1 MNSES
6 TKVEN
11 TLEITGRSDTS
22 IAKLKNLIYEKKR
35 RVFKNEFEA
44 CDLIL
49 WKVDISAEGVGKL
62 RTLEQPLDTNAKNT
76 IIEKLGKKLVSLYDI
91 AHKTVK
97 TGANTCANISK
108 PGDKMPFMERNID
121 KAIVRITRNIKCHL
135 SKSKSKTDYDILVS
149 GGAPGIGL
157 KSNNQHLFV
166 FLHIDE
172 FQLIDEWESNAV
184 MKRKMEEKLL
194 FKEMING
201 LVLYMF
207 SPSHIFVQPFLSG
220 TAPQFVNF
228 MKESSKVSFGFVN
241 CPQLSFKAMLKIA
254 NHHAQKFDAE
264 KFDCGEYKWMLC
276 QPFIQLLEDTGGL
289 PHALQYVFYEC
300 LETGCNRKKFFKTID
315 KQNFDNIFHNV
326 KTHLQ
331 ERY

>member
-1 MNSES
+1 MVANLKNILNYISSIKFFCYIVS

-49 WKVDISAEGVGKL
+49 WKVDISAEGFKEHPYHHTTTCYCHGYCLK
-62 RTLEQPLDTNAKNT
+62 
-76 IIEKLGKKLVSLYDI
+76 
-91 AHKTVK
+91 
-97 TGANTCANISK
+97 GANTCANISK

>member
-76 IIEKLGKKLVSLYDI
+76 IIEKLGKNHGYCLK
-91 AHKTVK
+91 
-97 TGANTCANISK
+97 GANTCANISK

-149 GGAPGIGL
+149 GGAPGIG
-157 KSNNQHLFV
+157 
-166 FLHIDE
+166 
-172 FQLIDEWESNAV
+172 
-184 MKRKMEEKLL
+184 
-194 FKEMING
+194 
-201 LVLYMF
+201 
-207 SPSHIFVQPFLSG
+207 
-220 TAPQFVNF
+220 
-228 MKESSKVSFGFVN
+228 
-241 CPQLSFKAMLKIA
+241 
-254 NHHAQKFDAE
+254 
-264 KFDCGEYKWMLC
+264 
-276 QPFIQLLEDTGGL
+276 
-289 PHALQYVFYEC
+289 
-300 LETGCNRKKFFKTID
+300 
-315 KQNFDNIFHNV
+315 
-326 KTHLQ
+326 
-331 ERY
+331 

>member
-1 MNSES
+1 MKFETFRRLIGKYSVIFTISDVFES
-6 TKVEN
+6 
-11 TLEITGRSDTS
+11 
-22 IAKLKNLIYEKKR
+22 IY
-35 RVFKNEFEA
+35 N
-44 CDLIL
+44 
-49 WKVDISAEGVGKL
+49 
-62 RTLEQPLDTNAKNT
+62 
-76 IIEKLGKKLVSLYDI
+76 
-91 AHKTVK
+91 
-97 TGANTCANISK
+97 
-108 PGDKMPFMERNID
+108 
-121 KAIVRITRNIKCHL
+121 HL
-135 SKSKSKTDYDILVS
+135 
-149 GGAPGIGL
+149 GL

>member
-49 WKVDISAEGVGKL
+49 WKVDISAEGFKEHPYHHTTTCYCHGYCLK
-62 RTLEQPLDTNAKNT
+62 
-76 IIEKLGKKLVSLYDI
+76 
-91 AHKTVK
+91 
-97 TGANTCANISK
+97 GANTCANISK

-149 GGAPGIGL
+149 GGAPGIDEL
-157 KSNNQHLFV
+157 FKHLENNQNWV
-166 FLHIDE
+166 PSEWKNNHIE
-172 FQLIDEWESNAV
+172 LIDEWESNAV